1 MKSNAVAVLKEV
13 KEGGSGEEPLL
24 EQAEVEES
32 NDLEQRRE
40 FVHEAIVHED
50 LNDQRE
56 IVHTAII
63 HVEAIPACT
72 KNLLAHLPL
81 EDDITTIESQTV
93 LFESRGPV
101 IQAERLTPEN
111 DISIEDLE

>member
-50 LNDQRE
+50 LDDQR
-56 IVHTAII
+56 VG
-63 HVEAIPACT
+63 VG
-72 KNLLAHLPL
+72 
-81 EDDITTIESQTV
+81 D
-93 LFESRGPV
+93 
-101 IQAERLTPEN
+101 
-111 DISIEDLE
+111 

>member
-63 HVEAIPACT
+63 HVEAIPTCT
-72 KNLLAHLPL
+72 KNLLAHLPGK
-81 EDDITTIESQTV
+81 DDITTIESQTIF
-93 LFESRGPV
+93 FEKTKIAS
-101 IQAERLTPEN
+101 
-111 DISIEDLE
+111 